1 MRNPVPSLVP
11 QPRCVVPTPPRSRR
25 LVRQVSDCALSSL
38 PLFPPKAGE
47 DGSSPR
53 VGFSPYQL
61 SLGEVHDVS
70 TMLEKLSLGR
80 TGLGK
85 DVGRHGGSDRQD
97 DIHLVV

>member
-1 MRNPVPSLVP
+1 MTAHS
-11 QPRCVVPTPPRSRR
+11 
-25 LVRQVSDCALSSL
+25 ALSLSVS
-38 PLFPPKAGE
+38 PKAGE

-85 DVGRHGGSDRQD
+85 DVGRPNRVLYKQS
-97 DIHLVV
+97 VCVNAM